1 MAAQESFTPQFT
13 AEQWAGLARL
23 GDLASGAESFMN
35 SPAGNLPMELA
46 LKAGTWNERYDLAES
61 VEELLDTLKVL
72 RDSGILSLIRENAAF
87 LTESIRL
94 LAPLIPG
101 ILENLRKIPLDE
113 AMSALQL
120 FSEIMPKLNAVM
132 DFLKGPA
139 GGAVVAKVKELG
151 DIWQETSADTTIVEA
166 LRLLKQML
174 DDGNLQRVA
183 DLSRQIGLFA
193 ETIDLESLLGQFM
206 QQSHD
211 NPIFN
216 SAAGLLQ
223 SGRLMAAALA
233 DATEHESRGKTGGLS
248 GLYHMLKDP
257 EVQRG
262 MRVVAVLPVYLEKAG
277 VLPRNTGK

>member
-1 MAAQESFTPQFT
+1 
-13 AEQWAGLARL
+13 
-23 GDLASGAESFMN
+23 
-35 SPAGNLPMELA
+35 
-46 LKAGTWNERYDLAES
+46 
-61 VEELLDTLKVL
+61 
-72 RDSGILSLIRENAAF
+72 
-87 LTESIRL
+87 
-94 LAPLIPG
+94 
-101 ILENLRKIPLDE
+101 
-113 AMSALQL
+113 MSALQL

-132 DFLKGPA
+132 DFLNGPA

-166 LRLLKQML
+166 LRLLKQMQ

-211 NPIFN
+211 SPIFN

-262 MRVVAVLPVYLEKAG
+262 MRAVAVLPVYLEKAG
-277 VLPRNTGK
+277 VLPGILENKPSRRRCRSKQGHLSWTNRGAGTRVLRQSIRGVETWIQSIKRLRQAGVIRYGPPPRNPAWGQR